1 MPRLNIRLHAID
13 DLSDLED
20 QEEWEEL
27 LHGDHGNRRDGGFLS
42 EQTRS
47 NRGFREMRY
56 GGSEAVDRKRAE
68 RRKNSTR
75 SGRTS

>member
-13 DLSDLED
+13 DLADLED

-27 LHGDHGNRRDGGFLS
+27 LSGEYGSRRDGGLSS
-42 EQTRS
+42 EQVRTS
-47 NRGFREMRY
+47 RGFREQRY

-68 RRKNSTR
+68 RRKHSTR